1 MVRKANAIEAAK
13 SAELAYVC
21 LAPAA
26 MRASLQ
32 RERPASNTNVARASV
47 LGEGVEVEA
56 VERNQNDLSGFIEI
70 LTVDLQLAQDL
81 RE

>member
-1 MVRKANAIEAAK
+1 MVIWHFGEGTVIR
-13 SAELAYVC
+13 C
-21 LAPAA
+21 GQC
-26 MRASLQ
+26 R
-32 RERPASNTNVARASV
+32 RASV

>member
-1 MVRKANAIEAAK
+1 MVIWHFGEGTAIR
-13 SAELAYVC
+13 C
-21 LAPAA
+21 G
-26 MRASLQ
+26 Q
-32 RERPASNTNVARASV
+32 CGRASV